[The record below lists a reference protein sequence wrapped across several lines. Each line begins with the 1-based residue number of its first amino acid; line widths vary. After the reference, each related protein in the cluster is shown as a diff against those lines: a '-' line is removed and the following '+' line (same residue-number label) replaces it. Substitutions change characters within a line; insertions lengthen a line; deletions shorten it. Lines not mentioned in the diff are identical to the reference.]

1 MIKAIKFLS
10 VGMTISALSLLTGC
24 AGMNTQFDCKATS
37 GVSGCATLD
46 QVNRMADQGA
56 FANGDTALQNTQVYS
71 QKISPNALNAA
82 PEGSWQNTALF
93 GKPLRMSETV
103 QNVWIAPY
111 ETKDGS
117 YSWPSMVSI
126 VLRPGHW
133 VGAPSKEIQK
143 SGEL

>member
-1 MIKAIKFLS
+1 
-10 VGMTISALSLLTGC
+10 MTKNLKILAVVLVISPFMLLTGC
-24 AGMNTQFDCKATS
+24 AGMNTQFDCKST
-37 GVSGCATLD
+37 GGISGCSTLD

-56 FANGDTALQNTQVYS
+56 FAQGISSNS
-71 QKISPNALNAA
+71 QKISSDSIKAD
-82 PEGSWQNTALF
+82 PEGSWQKTPLL
-93 GKPLRMSETV
+93 GKPLRVSESV

-133 VGAPSKEIQK
+133 VGAPTKEIQK
-143 SGEL
+143 SGEY